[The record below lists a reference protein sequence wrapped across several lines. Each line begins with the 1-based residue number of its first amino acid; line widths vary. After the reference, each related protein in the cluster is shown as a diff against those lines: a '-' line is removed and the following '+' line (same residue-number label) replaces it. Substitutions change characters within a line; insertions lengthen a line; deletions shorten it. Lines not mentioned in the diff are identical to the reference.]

1 MILPVTYNNFNRQNN
16 QNIAFKGGGIKASGS
31 LSYSLKSS
39 VQDII
44 GAYKDIFSRLFS
56 QSDDVVKEIQ
66 GKLSNI
72 DISDISNG
80 INILNAGEN
89 SNKIINISMPKKS
102 LFNNDFL
109 QFQLKDASTNEVQK
123 TIFVADGGK
132 VIKSSDSLSK
142 EELNS
147 ENIERELE
155 NLINLTDFPLL
166 KLRKA
171 VSGLTPMRIE
181 YPAQTT
187 YIKIN
192 NNNIYSDTRP
202 LISRSHHK
210 INKPSQQVQKSAPA
224 KNTKPQKTSEQSQ
237 VIKTG
242 RPKINYEA
250 LAGRFD
256 SSTSNL
262 ASSVVERLNQVK
274 HVFAGYSE
282 AKGLRIKNAYPD
294 IQLKGSKN
302 GGFTFKNLGKDS
314 ETITLHDVMNKKHGR
329 LLRLIIENPKN
340 GTEKYYLISDN
351 RIVSNLNEKFPMNTP
366 ETLKYLPQETVASV
380 QPIINKYFALY
391 DEKLQDFHKFASEWM
406 QVKKEPVVKNVK
418 PKTVNKPIQV
428 TAGHLSDNVSAD
440 LKAASELAEKSTDTL
455 SKLSASVASKIKSQ
469 YKDVEVAHGLKMLI
483 FNNLENQD
491 IEKIGILNL
500 QRKSGNLVKI
510 LVQKKDK
517 EPEFYLLNDFSK
529 IVSNYNHKTNQIPQ
543 VFKYADE
550 KFINDSGINEYI
562 KILKRKLE
570 DYSGYINKAAKSRE
584 MFNPSVNKTDF
595 VELINSL
602 EFPKKRIYSEEYQT
616 VMSEC
621 FENFS
626 KVVDDI
632 REKVKKFID

>member
-1 MILPVTYNNFNRQNN
+1 MILPVTYNNFNNQNK
-16 QNIAFKGGGIKASGS
+16 QNIAFNGAGIKPSGS

-39 VQDII
+39 VQGVI

-56 QSDDVVKEIQ
+56 QSDEVVKEIQ

-89 SNKIINISMPKKS
+89 SNKIINVSMPKKS
-102 LFNNDFL
+102 LFNNNFL
-109 QFQLKDASTNEVQK
+109 QFQLKDASTNEVEK

-132 VIKSSDSLSK
+132 VINSSGSFSK
-142 EELNS
+142 GD
-147 ENIERELE
+147 IEKELE
-155 NLINLTDFPLL
+155 NFINLTDFPLL

-171 VSGLTPMRIE
+171 VSGLTPMRVE

-187 YIKIN
+187 YVKVN
-192 NNNIYSDTRP
+192 DNICSDTRP

-210 INKPSQQVQKSAPA
+210 IKKSSQQVQKE
-224 KNTKPQKTSEQSQ
+224 NTKPQKTAEQPQ
-237 VIKTG
+237 VTRAG

-256 SSTSNL
+256 SSTSDFV
-262 ASSVVERLNQVK
+262 SSVVERLNQVK

-302 GGFTFKNLGKDS
+302 GGFTFKNLGKDA

-329 LLRLIIENPKN
+329 LLRLIVENPKN

-351 RIVSNLNEKFPMNTP
+351 RIVSNLNEKFPMYTP
-366 ETLKYLPQETVASV
+366 ETFKYLPQETVASV
-380 QPIINKYFALY
+380 QPLINKYFALY
-391 DEKLQDFHKFASEWM
+391 DEKLQDLHKFASEWM
-406 QVKKEPVVKNVK
+406 QVKKEPVVKKVN
-418 PKTVNKPIQV
+418 PKIVNKPVQV

-440 LKAASELAEKSTDTL
+440 LKAASELVEKSADTL
-455 SKLSASVASKIKSQ
+455 AKLSASVASKIKSQ
-469 YKDVEVAHGLKMLI
+469 YNDVEVAHGLKMLI
-483 FNNLENQD
+483 FNNLVNQD

-500 QRKSGNLVKI
+500 QRKNGNLVKI

-517 EPEFYLLNDFSK
+517 EPEVYLLNDFSK
-529 IVSNYNHKTNQIPQ
+529 IVSNYNYKTNQIPS
-543 VFKYADE
+543 VLKYADE

-562 KILKRKLE
+562 KVLKRKLE
-570 DYSGYINKAAKSRE
+570 DYSQYVNKAAKSRE
-584 MFNPSVNKTDF
+584 MFAPSVNKTDF
-595 VELINSL
+595 LDLINSL

-621 FENFS
+621 FEKFS